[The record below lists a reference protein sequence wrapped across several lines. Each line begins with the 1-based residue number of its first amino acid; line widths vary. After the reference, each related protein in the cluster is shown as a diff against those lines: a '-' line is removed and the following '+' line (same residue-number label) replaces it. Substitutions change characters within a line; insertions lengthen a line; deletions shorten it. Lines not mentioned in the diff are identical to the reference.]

1 MTFRTIGSPARIT
14 STCRPAQIPNRF
26 SRKAS
31 SPSPATSM
39 HRYSPVIAVSESS
52 DVDILVQ
59 IGDGMPLLAKA
70 GDREF
75 AEGLYAELR

>member
-1 MTFRTIGSPARIT
+1 
-14 STCRPAQIPNRF
+14 
-26 SRKAS
+26 
-31 SPSPATSM
+31 M
-39 HRYSPVIAVSESS
+39 HRYSQVIAVSESS